1 MSVFFIKLKFRPQVE
16 SEDENRI
23 ELSRVAEENIKC
35 SLNRGLKLWNSFI
48 KVAKEFNLG
57 CIWGY

>member
-23 ELSRVAEENIKC
+23 ELSRVAEQNIKC
-35 SLNRGLKLWNSFI
+35 SLNRGLKLSNSHKSGKRI
-48 KVAKEFNLG
+48 
-57 CIWGY
+57 